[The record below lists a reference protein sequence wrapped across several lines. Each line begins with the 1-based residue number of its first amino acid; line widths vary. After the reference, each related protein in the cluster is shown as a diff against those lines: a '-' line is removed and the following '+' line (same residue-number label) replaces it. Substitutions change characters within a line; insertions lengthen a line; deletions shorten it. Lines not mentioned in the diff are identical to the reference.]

1 MKEVNPQNTTTMK
14 TLLMTLGLALAATT
28 MNAQDTKAAPAKAA
42 QADKHACIM
51 ADATTWADLGLSA
64 EQVTK
69 VKNIQATCQKEHDA
83 AKAAGTKYTEASKH
97 EGELKAVLT
106 PDQYTKW
113 SQWCDA
119 NQAAKPTEGMKK

>member
-1 MKEVNPQNTTTMK
+1 MK

-28 MNAQDTKAAPAKAA
+28 MNAQDTKAAPAKPA
-42 QADKHACIM
+42 QADKHSCIM
-51 ADATTWADLGLSA
+51 ADASTWADLGLTA

-69 VKNIQATCQKEHDA
+69 VKTIQASCQKEHDA
-83 AKAAGTKYTEASKH
+83 AKAAGTKYAEASKH

-106 PDQYTKW
+106 PEQYTKW

-119 NQAAKPTEGMKK
+119 NQASKPTDGMKK